1 MEKKIKVTDA
11 LTQVY
16 TALCMLTVQG
26 PDNARIL
33 ATVCNDL
40 KVIIKAI
47 EKDGGEKQGEDTSE
61 SSVRKLPDDAP

>member
-1 MEKKIKVTDA
+1 MKKKIKVTDA

-33 ATVCNDL
+33 ATVCHDL
-40 KVIIKAI
+40 KEIILAI
-47 EKDGGEKQGEDTSE
+47 ENDGGEKQNDTSKD
-61 SSVRKLPDDAP
+61 SGGNV